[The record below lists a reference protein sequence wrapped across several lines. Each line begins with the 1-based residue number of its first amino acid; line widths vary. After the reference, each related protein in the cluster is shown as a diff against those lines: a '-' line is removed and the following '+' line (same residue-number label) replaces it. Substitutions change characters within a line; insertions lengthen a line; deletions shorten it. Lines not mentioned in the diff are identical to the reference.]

1 MNGGARHE
9 IAKQVQM
16 IRRAIAGLRAA
27 AGLEPIILVVGMLAL
42 VGSQLTLS
50 ATMHGTNFAYG
61 DGKMAQAVIL
71 AAQKFGG
78 VSHFNNI
85 SPIQGLGSQ
94 MLPLN
99 VWLSPAHW
107 PFAIFDKALAT
118 DISAAIAIAIY
129 ALAIY

>member
-1 MNGGARHE
+1 
-9 IAKQVQM
+9 M

-27 AGLEPIILVVGMLAL
+27 AGLELAVVPVAVLAL
-42 VGSQLTLS
+42 VGAQLMLS

-78 VSHFNNI
+78 FFHFNNI

-99 VWLSPAHW
+99 VWLNPAHW
-107 PFAIFDKALAT
+107 PFAILDK
-118 DISAAIAIAIY
+118 
-129 ALAIY
+129 